1 VAGEG
6 DSLDL
11 MTMYEVHYAPVHRP
25 FQGSGRFE
33 QEYNCFPSSFLGRDD
48 IDKGNKIILPSS
60 ALETLARLNISYPML
75 FELTNERDKRMT
87 HCGVLEF
94 VAEEGTCY
102 LPYWLM
108 GHLLLGEGDIVRVT
122 NTSLPKGTFVKLQP
136 VSKEF
141 LEVHNPRAVLENS
154 LRHFAT
160 LTKGDN
166 IVIGYNKKKFEIEI
180 IETKPS
186 DAVSIIE
193 ADIEVDFAPPKD
205 YVEPVKPSVA
215 EAVRPAQSDEA
226 QAIPGGGLAVFA
238 GTGNRLDGKPVK
250 KTGDHPL
257 LRKLDSASV
266 PAKTVVSASG
276 SIEVKAVEQRNADEP
291 WRNRVP
297 GGTKRDPPYGFL
309 HLMEEHKKR

>member
-1 VAGEG
+1 
-6 DSLDL
+6 
-11 MTMYEVHYAPVHRP
+11 
-25 FQGSGRFE
+25 
-33 QEYNCFPSSFLGRDD
+33 
-48 IDKGNKIILPSS
+48 
-60 ALETLARLNISYPML
+60 ML
-75 FELTNERDKRMT
+75 FELTNERDNRKT

-108 GHLLLGEGDIVRVT
+108 QHLLVGEGDIVKVS

-166 IVIGYNKKKFEIEI
+166 IVINYNKKKFEIEI
-180 IETKPS
+180 IETKPK

-205 YVEPVKPSVA
+205 YVEPVRQQPVVA
-215 EAVRPAQSDEA
+215 EAPAPAQPEEA
-226 QAIPGGGLAVFA
+226 AGFAVFSGA
-238 GTGNRLDGKPVK
+238 GCRIDGKPVRK
-250 KTGDHPL
+250 IQGSEHPL
-257 LRKLDSASV
+257 LKKLDSAA
-266 PAKTVVSASG
+266 PLKTIVTAGG
-276 SIEVKAVEQRNADEP
+276 SIESQPSDDQRYVDEP
-291 WRNRVP
+291 WRKRVI
-297 GGTKRDPPYGFL
+297 GGVKRDPPYGYL
-309 HLMEEHKKR
+309 HLMEEHKKK